1 MVSKEVEIFNLF
13 ALIMEKFM
21 HQGED
26 SPKSTRRINRG
37 VLIIDYIGNEKKCN
51 MKDITKNLNLPPS
64 TATRQVDKLVK
75 LNLVK
80 REIPNDNRRSV
91 ILTLTDSGNEAY
103 LNYQEHRSLFVTKI
117 LQDFTDEE
125 RMTLVKMLQKIIDN
139 TKYFTH

>member
-21 HQGED
+21 HQGENY
-26 SPKSTRRINRG
+26 PKLKHKIGRG
-37 VLIIDYIGNEKKCN
+37 ILIIDYIGNNKKCN

-75 LNLVK
+75 INLVK
-80 REIPNDNRRSV
+80 REIPNDDRRSV
-91 ILTLTDSGNEAY
+91 ILTLTDSGNETY
-103 LNYQEHRSLFVTKI
+103 IQYQEHLSLFVTKI

-125 RMTLVKMLQKIIDN
+125 RLTLVKMLQKIIDN
-139 TKYFTH
+139 SKYFTH